1 MGTFKSEKHDAE
13 AIAVKGVSLLIFCRA
28 LDPSP
33 TRVGLFRQFR
43 LCGAAMEL
51 GVFCEPICIYV
62 LFFPFLFF
70 LFEI

>member
-13 AIAVKGVSLLIFCRA
+13 AMAVKGVSLLIFCRA

-43 LCGAAMEL
+43 LCGAAMEQDR
-51 GVFCEPICIYV
+51 
-62 LFFPFLFF
+62 FFFNLISYISQYRP
-70 LFEI
+70 

>member
-51 GVFCEPICIYV
+51 VKEVSIGRQDSNLGF
-62 LFFPFLFF
+62 
-70 LFEI
+70 